1 MSAFGHPV
9 ARGRYLEA
17 PRWHDGALWV
27 VDSLA
32 RTLLRVSDGGRCE
45 TVCALS
51 DTPAGLGFMPTGEI
65 LVTGMWTRI
74 LFDCADGNPQFH
86 ADLSTIVTGTIDDM
100 IVDGVGRCFVGD
112 LGFDLRA
119 GVPPGAKG
127 GLALAPPDSHARMVA
142 DGLRFPNGIAVAPDN
157 RTLVVAESDGDCLS
171 EFEILAD
178 GVLVFRRRYGLIGE
192 PDGLCLDS
200 EGGVWVAAFKE
211 DAVVRLDRDGRIT
224 ERIAVPGRGI
234 ACVLGGGD
242 RRDRYCISAE
252 TTHED
257 LRRGR
262 STSRVDAIR
271 VSIPGA
277 GNP

>member
-17 PRWHDGALWV
+17 PRWHDGALWA

-32 RTLLRVSDGGRCE
+32 RTLLRVSEDGRCE
-45 TVCALS
+45 IVCALS

-65 LVTGMWTRI
+65 VVTGMWTRS
-74 LFDCADGNPQFH
+74 LFDCADGTPRLH
-86 ADLSTIVTGTIDDM
+86 ADLSAIVTGTIDDM
-100 IVDGVGRCFVGD
+100 IVDGAGRCFVGD

-119 GVPPGAKG
+119 GVPPGATG
-127 GLALAPPDSHARMVA
+127 GVALVQPDGHPRTVA
-142 DGLRFPNGIAVAPDN
+142 NGLHFPNGMAVTPDN
-157 RTLVVAESDGDCLS
+157 CTLVVAESDGDCLS
-171 EFEILAD
+171 EFEIVAD
-178 GVLVFRRRYGLIGE
+178 GSLVLRRRFGRIGE
-192 PDGLCLDS
+192 PDGLCLDA

-211 DAVVRLDRDGRIT
+211 DAVVRCERDGRIT

-234 ACVLGGGD
+234 ASVLGGAE
-242 RRDRYCISAE
+242 RRDLFCISAE
-252 TTHED
+252 TTHDD

-262 STSRVDAIR
+262 SASRVDVIR
-271 VSIPGA
+271 VSVPGA